1 MVIGVL
7 VLGLLNDGLGP
18 VNFSILFLG
27 GVLIGLGFVGGVLV
41 GLEGFGGIGDVG
53 DGLEGFIGLCGGL
66 GSCDGCVDVSAL
78 GVVLVSELVVLSP
91 RILVSGSFFG
101 VGFIIGDFFC
111 GIEGDLLDAATIKG
125 DSLTRGLSTGF
136 VDGGLLGSFSVGSP
150 EDEMVVL

>member
-66 GSCDGCVDVSAL
+66 GVVVVS
-78 GVVLVSELVVLSP
+78 GVVSGCGFEINS
-91 RILVSGSFFG
+91 LVSGSFFG